1 MYKFDREAYDRR
13 MEWYRDARFGMFIHW
28 GLYAIPARGEWVRST
43 EQIPKEDY
51 MKYFEEFN
59 PVDFEPRKWAKAAK
73 EAGMKYVVLTAKHHD
88 GFCLFDSQYTDF
100 KSTNTKCGRDLVAEY
115 VDAVRAE
122 GLKVGLYFSLLDWFH
137 DDFPHYGDRNH
148 PMRNNP
154 AYKNDDRDF
163 DRYLT
168 YMHNQVR
175 EICTNYGKLDVLW
188 FDFSYDTLRG
198 EAWKATELINMVRK
212 LQPDVI
218 IDFSTAKA
226 VPALLAF
233 SKAKKIPVVLCTTA
247 LSEETTALMQ
257 ETSKEVAILKS
268 ANMSVGVNLLLDLV
282 QRAAVILAE
291 SGFDIEIVE
300 KHHNQKIDAPSGTAM
315 ALADAINQ
323 AMEERYHYVYDR
335 SQVREKREKTE
346 IGIHA
351 VRGGNIV
358 GEHDVIFAGRDEVI
372 ELTHRATS
380 REVFAVGAVKAAK
393 FLAGKPAG
401 LYTMKEVLQ

>member
-1 MYKFDREAYDRR
+1 MVLRRGVKGYEHRQEQGGGTAVFLNGRCLINSPCRVWDSVPSGPFCVLRRNEREFSGEYGSGHL
-13 MEWYRDARFGMFIHW
+13 RDARRRTAHLRRVVAGIDPTT
-28 GLYAIPARGEWVRST
+28 PA
-43 EQIPKEDY
+43 
-51 MKYFEEFN
+51 
-59 PVDFEPRKWAKAAK
+59 
-73 EAGMKYVVLTAKHHD
+73 L
-88 GFCLFDSQYTDF
+88 
-100 KSTNTKCGRDLVAEY
+100 
-115 VDAVRAE
+115 
-122 GLKVGLYFSLLDWFH
+122 
-137 DDFPHYGDRNH
+137 DFPVF
-148 PMRNNP
+148 PSCE
-154 AYKNDDRDF
+154 A
-163 DRYLT
+163 
-168 YMHNQVR
+168 
-175 EICTNYGKLDVLW
+175 CDVA
-188 FDFSYDTLRG
+188 G
-198 EAWKATELINMVRK
+198 
-212 LQPDVI
+212 DVI

>member
-1 MYKFDREAYDRR
+1 MVNVI
-13 MEWYRDARFGMFIHW
+13 IH
-28 GLYAIPARGEWVRST
+28 G
-43 EQIPKEDY
+43 
-51 MKYFEEFN
+51 
-59 PVDFEPRKWAKAAK
+59 
-73 EAGMKYVVLTAKHHD
+73 
-88 GFCLFDSQYTDF
+88 
-100 KSTNTKCGRDLVAEY
+100 CGGKMGHVVAEL
-115 VDAVRAE
+115 VKNEPDCQVVAGIDPTTPA
-122 GLKVGLYFSLLDWFH
+122 L
-137 DDFPHYGDRNH
+137 DFPVF
-148 PMRNNP
+148 PSCE
-154 AYKNDDRDF
+154 A
-163 DRYLT
+163 
-168 YMHNQVR
+168 
-175 EICTNYGKLDVLW
+175 CDVA
-188 FDFSYDTLRG
+188 G
-198 EAWKATELINMVRK
+198 
-212 LQPDVI
+212 DVI

-257 ETSKEVAILKS
+257 ETSNEVAILKS

>member
-1 MYKFDREAYDRR
+1 MVNVI
-13 MEWYRDARFGMFIHW
+13 IH
-28 GLYAIPARGEWVRST
+28 G
-43 EQIPKEDY
+43 
-51 MKYFEEFN
+51 
-59 PVDFEPRKWAKAAK
+59 
-73 EAGMKYVVLTAKHHD
+73 
-88 GFCLFDSQYTDF
+88 
-100 KSTNTKCGRDLVAEY
+100 CGGKMGHVVAEL
-115 VDAVRAE
+115 VKNEPDCQVVAGIDPTTPA
-122 GLKVGLYFSLLDWFH
+122 L
-137 DDFPHYGDRNH
+137 DFPVF
-148 PMRNNP
+148 PSCE
-154 AYKNDDRDF
+154 A
-163 DRYLT
+163 
-168 YMHNQVR
+168 
-175 EICTNYGKLDVLW
+175 CDVA
-188 FDFSYDTLRG
+188 G
-198 EAWKATELINMVRK
+198 
-212 LQPDVI
+212 DVI

-291 SGFDIEIVE
+291 SGFDI
-300 KHHNQKIDAPSGTAM
+300 AM

>member
-1 MYKFDREAYDRR
+1 MVNVI
-13 MEWYRDARFGMFIHW
+13 IH
-28 GLYAIPARGEWVRST
+28 G
-43 EQIPKEDY
+43 
-51 MKYFEEFN
+51 
-59 PVDFEPRKWAKAAK
+59 
-73 EAGMKYVVLTAKHHD
+73 
-88 GFCLFDSQYTDF
+88 
-100 KSTNTKCGRDLVAEY
+100 CGGKMGHVVAEL
-115 VDAVRAE
+115 VKNEPDCQVVAGIDPTTPA
-122 GLKVGLYFSLLDWFH
+122 L
-137 DDFPHYGDRNH
+137 DFPVF
-148 PMRNNP
+148 PSCE
-154 AYKNDDRDF
+154 A
-163 DRYLT
+163 
-168 YMHNQVR
+168 
-175 EICTNYGKLDVLW
+175 CDVA
-188 FDFSYDTLRG
+188 G
-198 EAWKATELINMVRK
+198 
-212 LQPDVI
+212 DVI

-257 ETSKEVAILKS
+257 ETSKEVA
-268 ANMSVGVNLLLDLV
+268 VNLLLDLV

-335 SQVREKREKTE
+335 SQVHEKREKTE

>member
-1 MYKFDREAYDRR
+1 MIQILLSGAGGKMGQVISRSVSERVDCRIAAGIDRQSA
-13 MEWYRDARFGMFIHW
+13 A
-28 GLYAIPARGEWVRST
+28 V
-43 EQIPKEDY
+43 DY
-51 MKYFEEFN
+51 PIFEK
-59 PVDFEPRKWAKAAK
+59 PSD
-73 EAGMKYVVLTAKHHD
+73 
-88 GFCLFDSQYTDF
+88 C
-100 KSTNTKCGRDLVAEY
+100 
-115 VDAVRAE
+115 
-122 GLKVGLYFSLLDWFH
+122 
-137 DDFPHYGDRNH
+137 
-148 PMRNNP
+148 
-154 AYKNDDRDF
+154 
-163 DRYLT
+163 
-168 YMHNQVR
+168 
-175 EICTNYGKLDVLW
+175 DVCC
-188 FDFSYDTLRG
+188 
-198 EAWKATELINMVRK
+198 
-212 LQPDVI
+212 DVI

-233 SKAKKIPVVLCTTA
+233 SKAKKIPVVLGTTA

-315 ALADAINQ
+315 ALAD
-323 AMEERYHYVYDR
+323 VYDR
-335 SQVREKREKTE
+335 SQVHEKREKTE